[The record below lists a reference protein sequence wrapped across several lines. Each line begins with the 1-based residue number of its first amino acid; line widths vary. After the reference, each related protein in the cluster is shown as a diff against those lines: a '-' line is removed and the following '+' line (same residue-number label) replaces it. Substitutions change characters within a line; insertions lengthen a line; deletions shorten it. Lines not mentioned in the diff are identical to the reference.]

1 MDVTSS
7 TPQGAGR
14 RLENGIAWAV
24 RNADGV
30 VAIVVAVVVGL
41 MDVLNQNMDPN
52 IVSGATLLVLAALVY
67 GSLTERRRRMADLRA
82 ATSGTS
88 RAIEDLAM
96 VRALSGAETALAH
109 ERARRTTSRWVF
121 KGGTGTYLRAVTL
134 PECVLEAQRQR
145 RSLSMKI
152 DIINPADDH
161 VCAAYARFRST
172 FGPGSGG
179 GHAEWTVERTRKE
192 AYATVVAACWHRQR
206 LDTLE
211 IDVHLSSVAP
221 ALRFDLSDTCL
232 IITQDDPSR
241 VSLCVERDRPL
252 YDYYVTE
259 LHQSRE
265 QAVKL
270 DLREA
275 VPLTEEPTVDEV
287 RRLLDR
293 LGLPLAPSYTDRDVG
308 DIIDKALRAE
318 NPYRR

>member
-1 MDVTSS
+1 MSRS
-7 TPQGAGR
+7 TPQSSGR
-14 RLENGIAWAV
+14 RLEGSIAWAV

-30 VAIVVAVVVGL
+30 VAIGVALTVGL
-41 MDVLNQNMDPN
+41 LDITDKGFDEDND
-52 IVSGATLLVLAALVY
+52 IVTGAILLVLAALVF
-67 GSLTERRRRMADLRA
+67 GSLTERRRRMADIRA

-96 VRALSGAETALAH
+96 VRTLAGPEVGVAH
-109 ERARRTTSRWVF
+109 EQARRNTARWVF

-134 PECVLEAQRQR
+134 PECVREAQRQR

-152 DIINPADDH
+152 DIVNPADDR
-161 VCAAYARFRST
+161 VCEAYARFRRT
-172 FGPGSGG
+172 FGQGDTGG
-179 GHAEWTVERTRKE
+179 WTLERTRKE
-192 AYATVVAACWHRQR
+192 SYATVLAASWHRQR

-232 IITQDDPSR
+232 IITQDDPRR
-241 VSLCVERDRPL
+241 VSLYVERGRPL

-275 VPLTEEPTVDEV
+275 TPLSEEPTVDEV
-287 RRLLDR
+287 GRLLDR
-293 LGLPLAPSYTDRDVG
+293 LGLPLPTSFTDRDIG
-308 DIIDKALRAE
+308 DIIDKALHAE
-318 NPYRR
+318 DPYRR